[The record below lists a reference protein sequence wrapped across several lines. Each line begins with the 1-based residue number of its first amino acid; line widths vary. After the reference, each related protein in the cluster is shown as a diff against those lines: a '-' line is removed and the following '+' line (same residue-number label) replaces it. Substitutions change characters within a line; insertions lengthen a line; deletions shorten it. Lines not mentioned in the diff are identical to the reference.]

1 MPIRKANAVWE
12 GSLKEGQGRVSL
24 GSGAFEG
31 RYSFGSRFEEAG
43 GTKGGTNPEEL
54 IGAAHAGCFSMALSA
69 GLGRAGFSPESVATS
84 AKVHLEKVGEGFKIT
99 RIELDNESRVPGI
112 DDATFQ
118 EQARKAKEG
127 CPVSQAL
134 GGVEITL
141 TARLAS

>member
-1 MPIRKANAVWE
+1 MPVRQARAVWE
-12 GSLKEGQGRVSL
+12 GGLKGGQGTVAL

-43 GTKGGTNPEEL
+43 GTNPEEL
-54 IGAAHAGCFSMALSA
+54 IGAAHAACFSMALSA
-69 GLGRAGFSPESVATS
+69 GLGRAGFEPRRVATA

-99 RIELDNESRVPGI
+99 RIELDCEAEVPGI
-112 DDATFQ
+112 DDAAFQ
-118 EQARKAKEG
+118 EAARKAKEG

-141 TARLAS
+141 NAHLKS